1 VKAAVL
7 VIDMIND
14 FVTGKLGS
22 GRARKI
28 VPAVKKLVES
38 ARSKGLPIIYVCDS
52 HIPGVDTEL
61 SLWGSHAVA
70 GTKGAEIV
78 PELEPRD
85 GDYVLKKRRYSA
97 FFATDLDILLRE
109 LDIGRLVLSGLVTDI
124 CIQHTA
130 ADAFFRGY
138 KVVVVGDC
146 VDAVSEEDNRA
157 ALEYM
162 KKVYGAKVEKLGGFL
177 RSLEG

>member
-1 VKAAVL
+1 MKTAVL

-22 GRARKI
+22 ERAQRI
-28 VPAVKKLVES
+28 VPAVKKLIEF
-38 ARSKGLPIIYVCDS
+38 ARSKGIPVIYVCDS
-52 HIPGVDTEL
+52 HISGIDIEF

-70 GTKGAEIV
+70 GTEGAEIV
-78 PELEPRD
+78 PELEPKD

-97 FFATDLDILLRE
+97 FFGTDLDILLRE
-109 LDIGRLVLSGLVTDI
+109 LGVDRLVLSGLVTDI

-138 KVVVVGDC
+138 KIVVIKDC
-146 VDAVSEEDNRA
+146 VNAVSEEANRA

-162 KKVYGAKVEKLGGFL
+162 KKVYDAKIEGLGKFL
-177 RSLEG
+177 ESPEG